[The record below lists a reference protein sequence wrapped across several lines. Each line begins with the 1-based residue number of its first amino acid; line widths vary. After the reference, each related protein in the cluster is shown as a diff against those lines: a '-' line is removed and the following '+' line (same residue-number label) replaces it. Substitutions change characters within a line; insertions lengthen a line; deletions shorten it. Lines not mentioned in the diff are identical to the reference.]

1 MKQEKFSIP
10 ILDCFKKKNLIVT
23 YDNKI
28 RAYLNAPKYIGL
40 HFGAQQEIYKC
51 KLWTGWWDVCET
63 SPSLG
68 VHFSHTHF
76 KRKEKQTQRGTL
88 GGPNPI

>member
-1 MKQEKFSIP
+1 MKQEKFSIL
-10 ILDCFKKKNLIVT
+10 ILGCFKKKNLIVT

-28 RAYLNAPKYIGL
+28 RAYLNTSKYIGL
-40 HFGAQQEIYKC
+40 HFGARQEIYKW
-51 KLWTGWWDVCET
+51 KLWTGWRDVCEN

-68 VHFSHTHF
+68 VYFSQIHF